1 VRASNWPSDTRPGS
15 GSGMTSPNP
24 GISSLITVSI
34 GHVNAG
40 CGEPIST
47 SQVSSLASDRVP
59 GRSGYQLTASGPS
72 PAEARYIVN
81 ASESLTRSPTDTG
94 VPARTIRSVLPCS
107 DMRLFS
113 TLPALS

>member
-1 VRASNWPSDTRPGS
+1 MTR
-15 GSGMTSPNP
+15 PNP

-72 PAEARYIVN
+72 PAEAR
-81 ASESLTRSPTDTG
+81 
-94 VPARTIRSVLPCS
+94 
-107 DMRLFS
+107 
-113 TLPALS
+113 